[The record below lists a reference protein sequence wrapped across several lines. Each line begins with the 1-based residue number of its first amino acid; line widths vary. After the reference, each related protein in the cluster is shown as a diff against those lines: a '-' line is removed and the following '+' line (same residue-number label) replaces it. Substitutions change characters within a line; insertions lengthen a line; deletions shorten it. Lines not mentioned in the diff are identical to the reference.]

1 MIVASDL
8 CANAMVSTVEHHIK
22 AIRPALHVMAGL
34 GFSAEQC
41 LQGTG
46 LQLGDLEKPETRL
59 SREQEWQ
66 FHRQLLALS
75 NNPQLGLTL
84 GGAYRMES
92 YGVLGYAMLSAA
104 TLGEAVRLAS
114 DFDLLTFT
122 HFRVSLLLEAQDAC
136 LRLLP
141 QDDIPNDLRT
151 LYEDREL
158 AAVIAGGEQALGLR
172 LQPSQI
178 SMMHGAQNT
187 AHYEAFFQC
196 PVQFSQAH
204 AEFRFDAALLDLPMP
219 LRDSET
225 SRFCRQQCEQLLA
238 RLNASSDFVAQ
249 VRHMLVSQPRAFAK
263 VEALADQLQL
273 SPRSLRRRL
282 HQEGTSYQQLL
293 NEIRYQLALEY
304 LSTRMRLEQIADL
317 LGYTEASNFSHAFKR
332 WHGCAPQEY
341 RQSLAG
347 KSRGASSP

>member
-1 MIVASDL
+1 MILTPEFYAHT
-8 CANAMVSTVEHHIK
+8 MFSTVEHHIK
-22 AIRPALHVMAGL
+22 AIRPALNVMTRL
-34 GFSAEQC
+34 GFSVEQC
-41 LQGTG
+41 LHGTG
-46 LQLGDLEKPETRL
+46 LQMDDLERPETRL
-59 SREQEWQ
+59 TREQEWQ

-75 NNPQLGLTL
+75 NQPQLGLTL

-92 YGVLGYAMLSAA
+92 YGVVGYAMLSAA

-122 HFRVSLLLEAQDAC
+122 HFRVALIIEGQDAC

-141 QDDIPNDLRT
+141 QDDIPDDLMP

-158 AAVIAGGEQALGLR
+158 AAVITGGEQALGMR
-172 LQPSQI
+172 LQASGI
-178 SMMHGAQNT
+178 SMMHGAQNK
-187 AHYEAFFQC
+187 AQYEAFFQC
-196 PVQFSQAH
+196 PVQFAQPH
-204 AEFRFDAALLDLPMP
+204 AEFRFDAALLDMPMP

-249 VRHMLVSQPRAFAK
+249 VRHLLVSQPRAFAK
-263 VEALADQLQL
+263 VEALAKQLQL

-282 HQEGTSYQQLL
+282 QQEGTSYQQLL
-293 NEIRYQLALEY
+293 NEIRYKLALEY
-304 LSTRMRLEQIADL
+304 LHTRMPLEQVAEL

-332 WHGCAPQEY
+332 WHGCAPQTY
-341 RQSLAG
+341 RQTLSG
-347 KSRGASSP
+347 KSAG